1 MKVAG
6 RASPDERTIVND
18 WSLLRAIAACSN
30 GASARAIADA
40 QQVPEADAVAA
51 LRRLAKAGLIR
62 EREARAEERDAP
74 YRVTARGMAVL
85 LNAVM
90 L

>member
-1 MKVAG
+1 M
-6 RASPDERTIVND
+6 ND
-18 WSLLRAIAACSN
+18 WSLLRARAADRSS
-30 GASARAIADA
+30 GASARALADA
-40 QQVPEADAVAA
+40 QRIAEADAVAA
-51 LRRLAKAGLIR
+51 LRRLAESGLIR
-62 EREARAEERDAP
+62 ECEARGESGHAP